1 MHIFMDGA
9 LSLFFQFI
17 RISTGKYEVVIARIR
32 QSSESALFLFFFSSF
47 SFLNVSKKKMCS
59 RKEEDGK
66 KYFVTILSFC
76 SPNFIQITGP
86 KSHSGPSWETTFKDL
101 SANNWNRSTVKGPD
115 SVWTTGGFMPSGQWW
130 EASLSP
136 HQHQHP
142 NGPPYTWRFCHPE
155 SR

>member
-66 KYFVTILSFC
+66 K
-76 SPNFIQITGP
+76 
-86 KSHSGPSWETTFKDL
+86 
-101 SANNWNRSTVKGPD
+101 
-115 SVWTTGGFMPSGQWW
+115 
-130 EASLSP
+130 
-136 HQHQHP
+136 
-142 NGPPYTWRFCHPE
+142 
-155 SR
+155 

>member
-1 MHIFMDGA
+1 MHIFMDGPFPYFFNSFIYPWA
-9 LSLFFQFI
+9 NIKWSLLE
-17 RISTGKYEVVIARIR
+17 SDKARN
-32 QSSESALFLFFFSSF
+32 QLYFYFSSF

-86 KSHSGPSWETTFKDL
+86 KSQSGPSWKTTFKDL

-115 SVWTTGGFMPSGQWW
+115 SAWTTGGFMPSDQWW